1 MSSFPLTIHSA
12 EQVRLL
18 DRFAIDTLGIPGY
31 TLMCRAAETA
41 LGAIK
46 QRWPRA
52 RRITVLCGPGNNG
65 GDGYVFARL
74 AQDAG
79 LDVRVIAVVSTA
91 DLRGD
96 ALRAFQDYSDAGGSV
111 FHWDSAHCGHA
122 DVIVDAIFGTGLSRP
137 VNEHLSAVIDS
148 VNSSGIPILSI
159 DIPSGLHA
167 DSGAVLGTAIHADA
181 TITFLGLKLG
191 FYLGEGPN
199 HIGHLMFNSLAL
211 PGEAFSQAMPSAIRI
226 DSLHIEH
233 ALPPRVRTSHKG
245 MNGDVLIVGGG
256 LGMAGAARLAGEA
269 ALRSGAG
276 RVTVATH
283 PQNVAAIVS
292 GRPELMCRGVETP
305 EALRSLMERA
315 DVLAIGP
322 GLGQDDWAQQMW
334 TAAAHAHRPT
344 VLDAD
349 ALNLLARDPSV
360 WKGHERVL
368 TPHPGEAS
376 RLLNLSTTDVQKD
389 RFAAARTLADRFE
402 GVSVLK
408 GACTIVTAQGRVPA
422 ICDRGNPGMASPG
435 MGDVLT
441 GIIAGVLAQLQDV
454 WLAAQVGVWVHA
466 SAGDE
471 AAAKRGER
479 GLIASDLF
487 EYLGSCVNPTAKS

>member
-12 EQVRLL
+12 EQVRAL
-18 DRFAIDTLGIPGY
+18 DRFAINSLGIPGY
-31 TLMCRAAETA
+31 TLMCRAGEAA
-41 LGAIK
+41 LGALK
-46 QRWPRA
+46 HEWPRA
-52 RRITVLCGPGNNG
+52 RRVTVLCGPGNNG
-65 GDGYVFARL
+65 GDGYVLARL
-74 AQDAG
+74 AHDAG
-79 LDVRVIAVVSTA
+79 LDARVIAVASTA

-96 ALRAFQDYSDAGGSV
+96 ALRAFQDYSDAGGSTLR
-111 FHWDSAHCGHA
+111 WDSAHLSDA
-122 DVIVDAIFGTGLSRP
+122 DVIVDAILGTGLSRP
-137 VNEHLSAVIDS
+137 VNDDLFAVIS
-148 VNSSGIPILSI
+148 TLNSSGIPILSI

-167 DSGAVLGTAIHADA
+167 DSGAVLGNAIHADA
-181 TITFLGLKLG
+181 TVTFIGLKLG

-199 HIGHLMFNSLAL
+199 HVGHLMFNSLAL

-226 DSLHIEH
+226 DAAQIEH

-269 ALRSGAG
+269 ALRCGAG

-283 PQNVAAIVS
+283 PQNVAAIVA
-292 GRPELMCRGVETP
+292 GRPELMCRGIESA
-305 EALRSLMERA
+305 EALHSLMERA
-315 DVLAIGP
+315 DVFAIGP
-322 GLGQDDWAQQMW
+322 GLGQDEWAVEMW
-334 TAAAHAHRPT
+334 NAAASVDLPA

-349 ALNLLARDPSV
+349 ALNLLARNPRV
-360 WKGHERVL
+360 WKGRQRVL

-376 RLLNLSTTDVQKD
+376 RLLNSSTEAVQSD
-389 RFAAARTLADRFE
+389 RLAAAQALSERYE
-402 GVSVLK
+402 GVSILK

-441 GIIAGVLAQLQDV
+441 GIVAGLLAQLEDV

-466 SAGDE
+466 SAGDK

-487 EYLGSCVNPTAKS
+487 EYLGSCVNPTARF